1 MVSACPFLSLLHPPG
16 DGEIRTACGS
26 SGVGTSAF
34 HVNKITPSVLFT
46 ARVGML
52 SCWVALFY
60 VLSALRWWF
69 RSTVNHDSRTSFIVA
84 CSWTQPHL
92 GTVSNTFPGRSI
104 SSSMSMAI
112 FLLVFSVFE
121 GFQDFFTTGCCSRHF
136 MAWKSLLLLPEGP
149 SFVLKSLLSLT
160 LS

>member
-84 CSWTQPHL
+84 CS
-92 GTVSNTFPGRSI
+92 GRSLI
-104 SSSMSMAI
+104 LAL
-112 FLLVFSVFE
+112 FRTL
-121 GFQDFFTTGCCSRHF
+121 
-136 MAWKSLLLLPEGP
+136 SLDAAFHLQCQWP
-149 SFVLKSLLSLT
+149 SFYWFSQFLRASKTSSPLDVVPGISWPERAFCFCLEVPASSWKVC
-160 LS
+160 

>member
-26 SGVGTSAF
+26 SGVGTPAF

-84 CSWTQPHL
+84 CS
-92 GTVSNTFPGRSI
+92 GRSLI
-104 SSSMSMAI
+104 LALFRTLSLDAAFHLQCQWPSFYWFSQFCED
-112 FLLVFSVFE
+112 FL
-121 GFQDFFTTGCCSRHF
+121 DFFTTGCCSRHF